1 MTQTIINILFA
12 IIFGIMIVIAPRT
25 LIVLIVYRILRNTN
39 YLSKPVFILII
50 ISLIVSLIY
59 DIMEFYRN
67 WLTNN

>member
-1 MTQTIINILFA
+1 MTQTIINIIFA

-50 ISLIVSLIY
+50 ISMIICLIY
-59 DIMEFYRN
+59 DIMEFCRN
-67 WLTNN
+67 ILTNN